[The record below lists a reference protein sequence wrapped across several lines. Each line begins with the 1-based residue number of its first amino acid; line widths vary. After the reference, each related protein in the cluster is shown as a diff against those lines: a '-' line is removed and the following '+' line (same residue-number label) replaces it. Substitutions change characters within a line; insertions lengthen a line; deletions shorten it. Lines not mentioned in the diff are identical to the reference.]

1 MHTFWTKKTAGKNQ
15 TTSLVKHYSTV
26 TLSSGNTINIHD
38 YKPDTNTKHT
48 TSSHEQRKPMQA
60 NFALRERTK
69 EQTTAKIRALNI
81 HY

>member
-1 MHTFWTKKTAGKNQ
+1 MHTFWTKKTAGKKIK
-15 TTSLVKHYSTV
+15 LPV
-26 TLSSGNTINIHD
+26 TRSSGHTINIHD

-69 EQTTAKIRALNI
+69 EQTTAKIRALNM

>member
-1 MHTFWTKKTAGKNQ
+1 MIPESVHTFWTKKTAGKNQ
-15 TTSLVKHYSTV
+15 TTTR
-26 TLSSGNTINIHD
+26 SSGHTINIHD

>member
-1 MHTFWTKKTAGKNQ
+1 MHIFWTKKTAGKNL
-15 TTSLVKHYSTV
+15 TTRLVKHYNTTAQSF
-26 TLSSGNTINIHD
+26 GHTINIHE

-48 TSSHEQRKPMQA
+48 TSSHEQTKPMQA